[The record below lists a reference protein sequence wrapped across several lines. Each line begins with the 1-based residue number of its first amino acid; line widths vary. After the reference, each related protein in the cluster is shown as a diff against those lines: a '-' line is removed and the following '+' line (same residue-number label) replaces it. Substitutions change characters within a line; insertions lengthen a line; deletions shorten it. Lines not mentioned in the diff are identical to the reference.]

1 MSFSTDFL
9 WGAATSSY
17 QIEGGAYEDGKGLNI
32 WDIFSH
38 DPGRIKDR
46 YTGDVACDHYHLF
59 KEDVRLMKELEI
71 QAYRFSINWARI
83 LPAGTGKI
91 NEKGIQF
98 YSELIDSLL
107 DAGIEP
113 FLTLYHWDLPYEL
126 HKRGGWLNEEIIKW
140 FGEYAA
146 VVSKYFSDRV
156 TYFFTFNEPQCFI
169 GNGYVNGG
177 HAPGI
182 RSTVRDTF
190 QMAHN
195 VLRAHGMGVR
205 QMRENAVRDIKIGYA
220 PTGSMSYPFSTK
232 PDDIEAARR
241 YMFQMPEAEDN
252 WTWNVSWWSDPIFLG
267 EYPEEGMKNFRAY
280 LPDIT
285 KEDMKL
291 ISQPI
296 DFYGQN
302 IYNGNRVRMGKS
314 GKPEVVLRSEG
325 FPKTALGWPVTPE
338 SMYWGTKYLYERYKT
353 PIYITENGVS
363 CCDAVSVDGKV
374 HDYPRIDFMMKYLGQ
389 LKKAVQDEID
399 IRGYFHWSLLDNF
412 EWSQGYNEK
421 FGLIF
426 VDFQTQRRIIK
437 DSGYWYRELIRKNGE
452 NIKDENIK

>member
-1 MSFSTDFL
+1 MSFSADFL
-9 WGAATSSY
+9 WGAATSAY

-32 WDIFSH
+32 WDIFSN
-38 DPGRIKDR
+38 DPGRIKGSH
-46 YTGDVACDHYHLF
+46 TGDIACDHYHLF
-59 KEDVRLMKELEI
+59 KEDVRLMKELGI

-91 NEKGIQF
+91 NEKGIRF
-98 YSELIDSLL
+98 YNELIDSLL

-126 HKRGGWLNEEIIKW
+126 HKRGGWLNKEIVQW

-169 GNGYVNGG
+169 GNGYVNGS

-182 RSTVRDTF
+182 RSTVRDSF
-190 QMAHN
+190 EMAHN
-195 VLRAHGMGVR
+195 VLCAHGMAVR
-205 QMRENAVRDIKIGYA
+205 RMRENAVRDIKIGYA

-232 PDDIEAARR
+232 PDDIEAARK
-241 YMFQMPEAEDN
+241 YMFQMPNSKED
-252 WTWNVSWWSDPIFLG
+252 WAWNVSWWSDPVFFG
-267 EYPEEGMKNFRAY
+267 EYPEEGVRNFREY
-280 LPDIT
+280 LPNIT

-302 IYNGNRVRMGKS
+302 IYNGHQIRMGKS
-314 GKPEVVLRSEG
+314 GVPEVVSRSEG
-325 FPKTALGWPVTPE
+325 SSKTASGWPVTPE
-338 SMYWGTKYLYERYKT
+338 SLYWGPKFLYERYKT

-363 CCDAVSVDGKV
+363 CCDAVSMDGKI
-374 HDYPRIDFMMKYLGQ
+374 HDYPRIDFMMKYLEQ
-389 LKKAVQDEID
+389 LKKALQDEID

-412 EWSQGYNEK
+412 EWSQGYNER
-421 FGLIF
+421 FGLVF

-437 DSGYWYRELIRKNGE
+437 DSGYWYREMIRSNKGV
-452 NIKDENIK
+452 

>member
-38 DPGRIKDR
+38 DPGRIKDG

-267 EYPEEGMKNFRAY
+267 EYPEEGMKNFRVY

-302 IYNGNRVRMGKS
+302 IYNGNRVRMGKG

-412 EWSQGYNEK
+412 EWSQGYNER